1 MKILSRDF
9 TLKEKVLL
17 LVLVVILLGLA
28 YYWFVDQ
35 PVRQQLENCA
45 AQESSLQ
52 IELTAVQRKAAE
64 LERMKTELEAI
75 QARDGVSLMSSYN
88 ASKEEVKLLNDVLA
102 GTEQY
107 AISFSDVSREGDQIR
122 RNFSL
127 QFTAPNHQ
135 DIARILGQLAESSQ
149 RCIIAD
155 IRCTRERGRT
165 EEDAGK
171 FVVDAT
177 ATFYETMVGGTPDA
191 ALPAETVAAS

>member
-17 LVLVVILLGLA
+17 LVLVAILLGLA

>member
-17 LVLVVILLGLA
+17 LVLVVLLLGLG

-155 IRCTRERGRT
+155 IRCSRERGRT

-171 FVVDAT
+171 FTVDAT

-191 ALPAETVAAS
+191 ALPAETVAAN